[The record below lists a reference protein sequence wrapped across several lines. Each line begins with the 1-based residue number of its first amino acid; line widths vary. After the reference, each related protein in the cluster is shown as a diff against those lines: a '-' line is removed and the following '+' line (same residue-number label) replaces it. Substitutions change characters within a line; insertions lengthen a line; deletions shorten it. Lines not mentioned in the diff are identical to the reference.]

1 MIIRDNLIVIS
12 LVILIGALF
21 LHCDARGTVVNDRPI
36 IGILSQTE
44 WNDQLIKHGDAYLA
58 ASYVKYIESAGARV
72 APVFVN
78 QTQLYYNKIFN
89 SVNGLLLPGGG
100 QLDLLDSGYGRAA
113 RYFYD
118 MAMKSYD
125 AGNYFPIWG
134 SCFGFEILS
143 MLTAGKDLRT
153 STKAIDIS
161 YPLNISKDYKSSHLM
176 KDIPN
181 DILNTLTTVN
191 MTFNYHH
198 WGISPTNFTK
208 SEELK
213 NFYRILSTNVD
224 ENGVEFIS
232 TMEAYNYPIYAIMW
246 HAEKNQ
252 FEWNPHKEFRLD
264 HSLEAIQAVQ
274 YFANFFVN
282 ESRKNSHKFSS
293 EEEERKHLMYNFTP
307 VYTADVVSYE
317 QCYFFQTCSGIR

>member
-198 WGISPTNFTK
+198 WGISPTPTTTPYMP
-208 SEELK
+208 LCGMLR
-213 NFYRILSTNVD
+213 RINLNGIHTRNSDSTIHSKPFKLCNTLLTSLLMNLVRTRI
-224 ENGVEFIS
+224 NSAV
-232 TMEAYNYPIYAIMW
+232 
-246 HAEKNQ
+246 KKR
-252 FEWNPHKEFRLD
+252 KE
-264 HSLEAIQAVQ
+264 SI
-274 YFANFFVN
+274 
-282 ESRKNSHKFSS
+282 
-293 EEEERKHLMYNFTP
+293 
-307 VYTADVVSYE
+307 
-317 QCYFFQTCSGIR
+317 